1 MYRFVTNGKGA
12 VTDRPL
18 GTVTDIAEGMVI
30 LASDDPGLVVDAG
43 ITAQ

>member
-18 GTVTDIAEGMVI
+18 GVVTDIAEGIVI
-30 LASDDPGLVVDAG
+30 LASDDPGFVVGAG
-43 ITAQ
+43 TTAQ